1 MSTRI
6 ELSELETY
14 LYASADILRGHV
26 DASDYKSFIFPLLF
40 FKRICDIYDEETE
53 QLVKEYGEEG
63 AAFMGASSHKFK
75 IPKGSHWKDVRN
87 ATENIGA
94 VIVKAFYP
102 LLLIVSYK
110 FSIPIHPLG
119 MVRTRGKIIFCK
131 NSFTS
136 YALRVTNI
144 LLLAF
149 HSD

>member
-1 MSTRI
+1 M
-6 ELSELETY
+6 
-14 LYASADILRGHV
+14 ASWIDSLT
-26 DASDYKSFIFPLLF
+26 SLK
-40 FKRICDIYDEETE
+40 
-53 QLVKEYGEEG
+53 
-63 AAFMGASSHKFK
+63 
-75 IPKGSHWKDVRN
+75 N
-87 ATENIGA
+87 

-131 NSFTS
+131 YSFTS

-149 HSD
+149 HSDQHALMRLAFQFSSSLHLQNCLSKGQRFTIYRFQDILQRGANVYHVFAPFICIL